1 MNKTT
6 KQYTTWH
13 NSLRNTGGVLAVYAY
28 EYTNRSRPNA
38 SNSMKVRLQ
47 HTNIQS
53 KSTTLKVGKINV

>member
-53 KSTTLKVGKINV
+53 